1 MNKKNRL
8 ARRGFISQSLLAAMG
23 ILTSGRIY
31 ANISKTTFIQ
41 GKGPLAPE
49 DTFYVIPHNHWEGA
63 VFATREAYL
72 EMGLPHIITAL
83 KLLKEFP
90 EYRFVLDQVN
100 YVKPFIDRYEEEVP
114 AFRRFIKEGRLQI
127 AGGTNTM
134 HDTNSPSGESIVRQM
149 LYGKG
154 YFRKALGVDVTTGW
168 SLDTFGHNAQ
178 MPQIFKLA
186 GYRSMWFMRGVP
198 NRTLPTEFFWKGI
211 DGTTIDA
218 FWIAQTYVNLARV
231 PAETSAF
238 NTFIKKKFDD
248 LTPNVEGEKN
258 RVGFAGW
265 DVENPQEHL
274 PVKVR
279 EFDTADGK
287 PFNLK
292 FITPLEYEAIVAKR
306 NNRKTI
312 NGEFN
317 PIFQGVYSSRIELKQ
332 KLRQVEEILTTAE
345 KLGAINEMMGNAT
358 READIW
364 KAWEP
369 VLFNQAHDLMSGVMT
384 DHVYADTI
392 RGYEYA
398 EQVGNELINE
408 RFEYLLSQMDTTGD
422 GIPVVVFNTLG
433 SKRTDITEAD
443 IGFIDDGY
451 FDIEVK
457 DDTGKIIPVDTLK
470 GEKFDDGSIRQAR
483 IIFVA
488 EDVPS
493 LGYRI
498 FRVTGKKSQPDLT
511 TEKNINTEKNQIEN
525 GLYRITFNPFTGAMT
540 SLFDKVNNWEVLKA
554 PGNVVARQYDGGDFW
569 ELYQHLRDGMIQKT
583 TQQPVP
589 TDFKERLSSEGQYRG
604 EKGNFIHGKVY
615 SEFNV
620 SHGFGG
626 NNNFYTRVRI
636 YNGLKRIDIQT
647 KIYNAEKFVRYQVM
661 FPTTIAKGTMIH
673 EIPFGAME
681 RPQGVEYPA
690 QNWADFS
697 DEAKGFA
704 VINKGLPGNL
714 TNDSTML
721 VSLMRSAKI
730 DNYPYIGGY
739 EKWMTSDTGLEI
751 NKTLTFDYALMPH
764 QGSWEKAGIFNEARA
779 FNFPLLT
786 RKESIHSGKL
796 KNSWNLFTVSDPSIV
811 VTTMKPGSNGA
822 SIIRLYE
829 AGGRER
835 EDVKITFNQAVQSVL
850 EVNLMEDPI
859 SSLKTTGNSLVFKM
873 RGFEIKT
880 FAVKWK
886 KV

>member
-1 MNKKNRL
+1 MSKKTPI
-8 ARRGFISQSLLAAMG
+8 ARRNFISQSLLAA
-23 ILTSGRIY
+23 LSLSVSGRIH
-31 ANISKTTFIQ
+31 ATVTKTPFIR
-41 GKGPLAPE
+41 GRGPLVPE

-100 YVKPFIDRYEEEVP
+100 YVKPFIDRYEEEGP

-127 AGGTNTM
+127 VGGTNTM

-154 YFRKALGVDVTTGW
+154 YFRKTLGVDVTTGW

-178 MPQIFKLA
+178 MPQIFRLA

-218 FWIAQTYVNLARV
+218 FWLSQTYVNLARV
-231 PAETSAF
+231 PAETAAF

-248 LTPNVEGEKN
+248 LTPNIEGEKN

-274 PVKVR
+274 PVKVK
-279 EFDTADGK
+279 EFDSASDK

-292 FITPLEYEAIVAKR
+292 FITPIEYEAIASKR
-306 NNRKTI
+306 NNRQTI
-312 NGEFN
+312 SGEFN

-345 KLGAINEMMGNAT
+345 QLGAINEMLGYPT
-358 READIW
+358 RDAEIW

-384 DHVYADTI
+384 DHVYAETI

-398 EQVGNELINE
+398 EQVGKELIDE
-408 RFEYLLSQMDTTGD
+408 RLENLLSQIDTSGD

-433 SKRTDITEAD
+433 STRTDITEAD
-443 IGFIDDGY
+443 IGFIDDGN
-451 FDIEVK
+451 FDIELK
-457 DDTGKIIPVDTLK
+457 DGSGKIIPVEILK

-488 EDVPS
+488 EDIPAM
-493 LGYRI
+493 GYKV
-498 FRVTGKKSQPDLT
+498 FRVTGKQTPPAHDA
-511 TEKNINTEKNQIEN
+511 EKDNATEKNQIEN
-525 GLYRITFNPFTGAMT
+525 DLYRITFNPFTGAIT
-540 SLFDKVNNWEVLKA
+540 SLFDKGNNWEVLKA
-554 PGNVVARQYDGGDFW
+554 PGNVVVRQYDGGDFW

-583 TQQPVP
+583 TRQPVP

-604 EKGNFIHGKVY
+604 EKGVFHHGKVY

-626 NNNFYTRVRI
+626 SNNFSTRVRI
-636 YNGLKRIDIQT
+636 YNGLKRIDVQT
-647 KIYNAEKFVRYQVM
+647 KVYNTEKFVRYQVM
-661 FPTTIAKGTMIH
+661 FPTAIQKGTMTH
-673 EIPFGAME
+673 EIPFGVLE

-697 DEAKGFA
+697 DGTKGFT
-704 VINKGLPGNL
+704 VINRGLPGNL
-714 TNDSTML
+714 TTDSTML

-751 NKTLTFDYALMPH
+751 NKTLTFDYAIMPH
-764 QGSWEKAGIFNEARA
+764 AGNWREAGVFSEARA
-779 FNFPLLT
+779 FNFPLLS
-786 RKESIHSGKL
+786 RKESLHAGKL
-796 KNSWNLFTVSDPSIV
+796 KKTWNLFDISDSSVV
-811 VTTMKPGSNGA
+811 VTAMKPGNNGTT
-822 SIIRLYE
+822 IIRVYE
-829 AGGRER
+829 AGGQNRNNVR
-835 EDVKITFNQAVQSVL
+835 ITFNQSVQSVQ

-859 SSLKTTGNSLVFKM
+859 AALKISSNILPFNI
-873 RGFEIKT
+873 RAFEIKT

-886 KV
+886 K